1 MCAFLGLAV
10 VIVATAFMLQVDTVA
25 SGAPEVCEAPCG
37 DETRVAEVPGGPM
50 PGPLLEPFDPVG
62 IEPVAGPEG
71 APMGPVE
78 AQLPA
83 AADTGT
89 DVTTAAD
96 RPAAADV
103 EGEAEE
109 AESSTRSSDEVAA
122 SGQAQE
128 VGPGP
133 PAAIVERRGVV
144 DDPASAERESEA
156 TAEATEVEPSE
167 VMPESIADTTADAAE
182 PDVVDTEGG
191 QESPL
196 RPAVATAPEGPQL
209 LPTRMRVST
218 PRGGLAVARGALG
231 YRVPLVV
238 RQRVPAQI
246 RGSVYIPAHETY
258 VVLQP
263 GYWEAVGTAEDPAAV
278 SEPAEAAE
286 PAKGCWLRRL
296 FGKLGRC
303 DGGS

>member
-25 SGAPEVCEAPCG
+25 PGALEVCEASC
-37 DETRVAEVPGGPM
+37 DDDTRVAEVPGGPM

-62 IEPVAGPEG
+62 IEPVA
-71 APMGPVE
+71 
-78 AQLPA
+78 
-83 AADTGT
+83 ADTGT
-89 DVTTAAD
+89 DVTAAAN

-103 EGEAEE
+103 EGEAGE
-109 AESSTRSSDEVAA
+109 AESNTRSSDKVAA

-128 VGPGP
+128 VGSGP

-144 DDPASAERESEA
+144 DDPASDERESEA

-167 VMPESIADTTADAAE
+167 VLPESVAETTADAAE

-196 RPAVATAPEGPQL
+196 RPAVVTGPEGAQL
-209 LPTRMRVST
+209 LATRMRVPT
-218 PRGGLAVARGALG
+218 PRGGIAVARGALG

-246 RGSVYIPAHETY
+246 RGGVYIPAHETY

-263 GYWEAVGTAEDPAAV
+263 GYWEAMSAAEDPSVV
-278 SEPAEAAE
+278 SEPAE
-286 PAKGCWLRRL
+286 PPQTPKGCWLRRL
-296 FGKLGRC
+296 FRKLGRC

>member
-1 MCAFLGLAV
+1 MCAFLGLAA

-25 SGAPEVCEAPCG
+25 PGAPEVCEAPC
-37 DETRVAEVPGGPM
+37 DDDTRVAEVPDGPM

-89 DVTTAAD
+89 DVTAAAD
-96 RPAAADV
+96 RPAADDV
-103 EGEAEE
+103 EGEAGEV
-109 AESSTRSSDEVAA
+109 ESSTRSSDEVAA

-128 VGPGP
+128 VGSGP
-133 PAAIVERRGVV
+133 PAAIVEGRGVV
-144 DDPASAERESEA
+144 DDPASGERESEA
-156 TAEATEVEPSE
+156 TTEATEVEPSE
-167 VMPESIADTTADAAE
+167 VLPKSVAETTADAAE
-182 PDVVDTEGG
+182 PEVVDTEGG

-196 RPAVATAPEGPQL
+196 RPAVATGPEGPQL
-209 LPTRMRVST
+209 LPTRMRVPT
-218 PRGGLAVARGALG
+218 PRGGIAVARGALG

-246 RGSVYIPAHETY
+246 LGGVYMPAHETY

-263 GYWEAVGTAEDPAAV
+263 GYWEALGAAEDPTAAG
-278 SEPAEAAE
+278 EPAEAPQA
-286 PAKGCWLRRL
+286 PKGCWLRRL
-296 FGKLGRC
+296 FRKLGRC